1 MSGINASP
9 IIFEVNIMKGKS
21 LIIILAL
28 LLLIMPVSAA
38 VMNVQVEGKTANPG
52 SRVIIPVKVSGAANL
67 GGMDLIVLYNSS
79 VLKYIKTEKGSLSSN
94 AIIEANQSHPG
105 LILISIVD
113 SGGISGTGSI
123 CQLSFDVTGKSG
135 SSSYVALD
143 VQGAYNTDLRDVV
156 TNTTSDMVTVSGNK
170 SLLPL
175 SPLVAIAGI
184 LICYYIV
191 FRQKRRDG

>member
-1 MSGINASP
+1 
-9 IIFEVNIMKGKS
+9 MKTHF
-21 LIIILAL
+21 IILILAFL
-28 LLLIMPVSAA
+28 LLTTHVSAA
-38 VMNVQVEGKTANPG
+38 VMNIQVEGKTANPG
-52 SRVIIPVKVSGAANL
+52 SRIVIPVKVSGASNL

-94 AIIEANQSHPG
+94 AIIEANQSRPG
-105 LILISIVD
+105 LVLISIVD
-113 SGGISGTGSI
+113 SKGISGSGSV
-123 CQLSFDVTGKSG
+123 CQLSFDVTGNSG
-135 SSSYVALD
+135 SSSYVALS
-143 VQGAYNTDLRDVV
+143 VQGAYTTDLRDIV

-170 SLLPL
+170 SLLSL